1 MKKKIRLEDI
11 GRKLGELEVLYP
23 KKFLLAILFISLLMI
38 PGLLQIKIEPSL
50 EKVLPQ
56 DLDVLKQMNS
66 MRDQF
71 GADMVYVFY
80 ELNNYHFNDI
90 RSPEILKQI
99 ELTEDRISR
108 ERNVLM
114 INSIVSMFKD
124 YNNGVL
130 SDDYE
135 KNKEIYEFA
144 KSIGD
149 PRLDL
154 INHDFTII
162 LSEIKTNTG
171 SNAGSINQLIDDIE
185 YNLFISNDLDL
196 KLGLTGYNAL
206 DKATFELI
214 ISDFSYTTFIAFA
227 FVAIIVYFTFKSLSL
242 GMIPMLVVMVSLLW
256 TNGTVGYLGI
266 PMTVASMGAAAMV
279 MGLGIDFGIHIISIY
294 REFRKKGLEIN
305 ESIILTLEKDIRAI
319 VGTAIT
325 TIAGFISLWFS
336 SLPAMADLG
345 TILLFGIFYSMILA
359 LFLMMPLLYFYE
371 NKINKINKSKLN

>member
-1 MKKKIRLEDI
+1 M
-11 GRKLGELEVLYP
+11 GELEVLYP